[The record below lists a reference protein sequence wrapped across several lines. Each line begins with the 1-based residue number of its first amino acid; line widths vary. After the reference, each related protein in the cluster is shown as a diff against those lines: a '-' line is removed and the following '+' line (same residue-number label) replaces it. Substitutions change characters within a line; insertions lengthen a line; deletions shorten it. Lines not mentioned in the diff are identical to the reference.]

1 MLILNSEPQATVI
14 MMAEKQVGKGPGTS
28 DARPE
33 DAVLQEGFPP
43 LSLPGLKVTSY
54 RQSQSNPQYSVQE
67 ERIYQVVVTDVISF
81 QKIWFNIYHSDY
93 YIALQSLMTV
103 IW

>member
-1 MLILNSEPQATVI
+1 MILNSDPQATLI

>member
-1 MLILNSEPQATVI
+1 M
-14 MMAEKQVGKGPGTS
+14 
-28 DARPE
+28 
-33 DAVLQEGFPP
+33 
-43 LSLPGLKVTSY
+43 
-54 RQSQSNPQYSVQE
+54 
-67 ERIYQVVVTDVISF
+67 VVTDVISF